1 MDHPPRCHRHSWS
14 RHPSQQ
20 NFSLGFRPRALH
32 VLLLLITGEITG
44 TSLLLSK
51 YLSLAKTYQ
60 NPYISKLLW
69 VVFEKKGEERIFS
82 GIFDGGF
89 VYFSLLCNITNQI
102 SHIMKKI
109 VALSIAMLAVS
120 LSAYSQVPQQ
130 AEVDTFET
138 GNGKEVKIH
147 ALVHSSIRIE
157 YGDMELYIDP
167 VRQLGNRTI
176 DYTSIPQADLIFV
189 THEHGDHYD
198 KEAIKQL
205 TRVGTR
211 FITNSRCAEMTG
223 YGLVMKNGDK
233 QDLDS
238 GILVESVPAYN
249 TTEGRTQFHP
259 KGRDNGYIL
268 TLDGLRIYIAGD
280 TEDIPEMAGIKDIDV
295 AFLPCNQPYT
305 MTPEQLVKA
314 ARVIKPKVLFPYHY
328 GQTDVSTLPST
339 LKADG
344 IDVRIRHYE

>member
-1 MDHPPRCHRHSWS
+1 
-14 RHPSQQ
+14 
-20 NFSLGFRPRALH
+20 
-32 VLLLLITGEITG
+32 
-44 TSLLLSK
+44 
-51 YLSLAKTYQ
+51 
-60 NPYISKLLW
+60 
-69 VVFEKKGEERIFS
+69 VVFEKKGEERDFS
-82 GIFDGGF
+82 GVFDGGF

-120 LSAYSQVPQQ
+120 LSACSQVPQQ

-138 GNGKEVKIH
+138 GNGKEVKFH

-205 TRVGTR
+205 TRTGTR
-211 FITNSRCAEMTG
+211 FITNSRCAEMMG
-223 YGLVMKNGDK
+223 YGLVMKNGEK

-238 GILVESVPAYN
+238 GILVEAVPAYN

-305 MTPEQLVKA
+305 MTTEQLVKA
-314 ARVIKPKVLFPYHY
+314 ARIIKPKVLFPYHY

>member
-1 MDHPPRCHRHSWS
+1 
-14 RHPSQQ
+14 
-20 NFSLGFRPRALH
+20 
-32 VLLLLITGEITG
+32 
-44 TSLLLSK
+44 
-51 YLSLAKTYQ
+51 
-60 NPYISKLLW
+60 
-69 VVFEKKGEERIFS
+69 VVFEKKGEERDFS
-82 GIFDGGF
+82 GVFDGGF

-120 LSAYSQVPQQ
+120 LSACSQVPQQ

-138 GNGKEVKIH
+138 GNGKEVKFH

-205 TRVGTR
+205 TRTGTR
-211 FITNSRCAEMTG
+211 FITNSRCAEMMG
-223 YGLVMKNGDK
+223 YGLVMKNGEK

-238 GILVESVPAYN
+238 GILVEAVPAYN

-305 MTPEQLVKA
+305 MTTEQLVKA
-314 ARVIKPKVLFPYHY
+314 ARMIKPKVLFPYHY

>member
-1 MDHPPRCHRHSWS
+1 M
-14 RHPSQQ
+14 
-20 NFSLGFRPRALH
+20 GH
-32 VLLLLITGEITG
+32 VEPLKVVGKVSTG
-44 TSLLLSK
+44 
-51 YLSLAKTYQ
+51 YF
-60 NPYISKLLW
+60 PYTSKLLW
-69 VVFEKKGEERIFS
+69 VVFEKKGEERDFS
-82 GIFDGGF
+82 GVFDGGF
-89 VYFSLLCNITNQI
+89 VYFLLLCNITNQI

-109 VALSIAMLAVS
+109 VALSIAMLTMS
-120 LSAYSQVPQQ
+120 LSACSQVPQQ
-130 AEVDTFET
+130 AEVDIFKTD
-138 GNGKEVKIH
+138 NGKEVKFH

-189 THEHGDHYD
+189 THEHGDHFD

-205 TRVGTR
+205 TRTGTR
-211 FITNSRCAEMTG
+211 FITNSRCAEMMG
-223 YGLVMKNGDK
+223 YGLVMKNGEK

-238 GILVESVPAYN
+238 GILVEAVPAYN

-305 MTPEQLVKA
+305 MTTEQLVKA
-314 ARVIKPKVLFPYHY
+314 ARIIKPKVLFPYHY